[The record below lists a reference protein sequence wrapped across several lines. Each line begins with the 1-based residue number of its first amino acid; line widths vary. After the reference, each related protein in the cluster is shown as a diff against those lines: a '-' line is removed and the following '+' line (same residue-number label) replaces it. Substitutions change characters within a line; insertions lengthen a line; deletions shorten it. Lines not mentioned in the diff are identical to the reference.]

1 MCVPCASG
9 LANVLVVVVAG
20 CCCHM
25 IHKQS
30 RETLMVNTLEP
41 DLGRSG
47 AYKWPMTQLAIIRA
61 FSPYLL
67 RSPKMVDS
75 GSAYRY
81 QSKTYDFL
89 LYIYHISTH
98 ISDSVA
104 HLWLILF
111 AIRAWPAQWAISRQ
125 IARLI
130 ADSAWP
136 VDWTGLDAYGSIDGL
151 CYSCWPRYGYGL
163 NDCKTSLSFVAARLG
178 YWYNYEV

>member
-9 LANVLVVVVAG
+9 LANVLVVVVVVAG

-47 AYKWPMTQLAIIRA
+47 AHKWPMTQLAIIRA

-75 GSAYRY
+75 GSVRMDIKVRHMISY
-81 QSKTYDFL
+81 
-89 LYIYHISTH
+89 YIYTIYRTH

-111 AIRAWPAQWAISRQ
+111 AIRARPAQ
-125 IARLI
+125 
-130 ADSAWP
+130 
-136 VDWTGLDAYGSIDGL
+136 
-151 CYSCWPRYGYGL
+151 
-163 NDCKTSLSFVAARLG
+163 
-178 YWYNYEV
+178 

>member
-1 MCVPCASG
+1 
-9 LANVLVVVVAG
+9 
-20 CCCHM
+20 
-25 IHKQS
+25 
-30 RETLMVNTLEP
+30 MVNTLEP

-75 GSAYRY
+75 GSAYKY

-89 LYIYHISTH
+89 LYTYIRLSR
-98 ISDSVA
+98 SFVA
-104 HLWLILF
+104 HFICDTCPACPMSDISSDRWIDCRLGL
-111 AIRAWPAQWAISRQ
+111 AWPG
-125 IARLI
+125 L
-130 ADSAWP
+130 
-136 VDWTGLDAYGSIDGL
+136 WTGLDWTRMDRWFML
-151 CYSCWPRYGYGL
+151 FMLPRYGYGL